1 MEAKDWDKEAKNY
14 FDNITSPFDKN
25 VKNPIYNAIDSI
37 NGKSKSV
44 IDLGTGIGNL
54 IPILSKNFKD
64 VAALDFSKEMLNK
77 ARENNKGLKNVKY
90 FQEDMRNLSKFYNK
104 FDVAASVNSIIL
116 PSVKDVNKIIEEIY
130 KTLKEKGTFIGIF
143 PALGSVLYESILT
156 YDKQLEETND
166 EELARKRT
174 YRVIGKKDYDFLLG
188 MFTNENEGKQKFW
201 YRFEIQY
208 KLKKYGFKNIKFS
221 KVIYPWEITED
232 PNLKSLKDKPG
243 FYDWFVI
250 AEK

>member
-44 IDLGTGIGNL
+44 ID
-54 IPILSKNFKD
+54 
-64 VAALDFSKEMLNK
+64 
-77 ARENNKGLKNVKY
+77 
-90 FQEDMRNLSKFYNK
+90 
-104 FDVAASVNSIIL
+104 
-116 PSVKDVNKIIEEIY
+116 VNKIIEEIY
-130 KTLKEKGTFIGIF
+130 KTLKENGIFIGIF

-156 YDKQLEETND
+156 YDKELEETDD

-208 KLKKYGFKNIKFS
+208 KLKKYGF
-221 KVIYPWEITED
+221 
-232 PNLKSLKDKPG
+232 
-243 FYDWFVI
+243 
-250 AEK
+250 